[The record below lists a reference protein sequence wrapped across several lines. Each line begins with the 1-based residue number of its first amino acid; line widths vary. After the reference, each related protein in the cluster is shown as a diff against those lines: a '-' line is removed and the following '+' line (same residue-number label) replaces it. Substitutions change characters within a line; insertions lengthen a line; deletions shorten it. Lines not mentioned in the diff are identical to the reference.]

1 MIRIRNRILRL
12 DDGCE
17 KEFLWDVASRV
28 YQAIKKNDI
37 QRLDILNERLVGI
50 FDGLS
55 EEAQKI
61 AQEISKKIM
70 EVRNE

>member
-28 YQAIKKNDI
+28 SQAIKKNDI